1 MKYIK
6 YIVFYL
12 VFFGIANQAALGQ
25 VSDEYKREMNS
36 SFFLNPEFL
45 LDGEYIGFCP
55 NLSCNIAHIEFAL
68 QYIRDSI
75 ASDTFELNWL
85 YIIGFR
91 KQQTL
96 YYLDS
101 LLSTGKYNFPSTKV
115 YIGEEFSP
123 FLKSMALSFP
133 NLIEITQKYYDD
145 IWDYNEEWEK
155 FSTKLV
161 PEMLDLPVEKM
172 QLKIKDFE
180 PLFGK
185 FMELKDLTILKYP
198 NWQEDK
204 KEWSFPPNLKV
215 LRLVSFGCIDIALLE
230 SVKKLEKI
238 QELSFSFGSAF
249 NSCSSNYFDQ
259 LADAV
264 LENKRIKKLTLAN
277 SSICVQSNCDYNDYT
292 RLRLSPGKADKKDR
306 DYKSFSFYFDKQEIS
321 PDTLQLLSFIIDSL
335 VIDFEKTPNLR
346 VLNLSENV
354 LETVIFKNAK
364 YAKIEYLNF
373 NSTNKRSLVALLK
386 IVLPLKKLKKLCVK
400 GLFSKAEEIDLLKK
414 LLPYCEIES

>member
-1 MKYIK
+1 
-6 YIVFYL
+6 
-12 VFFGIANQAALGQ
+12 
-25 VSDEYKREMNS
+25 
-36 SFFLNPEFL
+36 
-45 LDGEYIGFCP
+45 
-55 NLSCNIAHIEFAL
+55 
-68 QYIRDSI
+68 
-75 ASDTFELNWL
+75 
-85 YIIGFR
+85 
-91 KQQTL
+91 
-96 YYLDS
+96 
-101 LLSTGKYNFPSTKV
+101 
-115 YIGEEFSP
+115 
-123 FLKSMALSFP
+123 
-133 NLIEITQKYYDD
+133 
-145 IWDYNEEWEK
+145 
-155 FSTKLV
+155 
-161 PEMLDLPVEKM
+161 
-172 QLKIKDFE
+172 
-180 PLFGK
+180 
-185 FMELKDLTILKYP
+185 MEL
-198 NWQEDK
+198 
-204 KEWSFPPNLKV
+204 
-215 LRLVSFGCIDIALLE
+215 LE
-230 SVKKLEKI
+230 GIKKLEKI

-277 SSICVQSNCDYNDYT
+277 SSICVLSNCDYNDYT